1 MSVHLLA
8 NSSNKTKRK
17 ELLMLTS
24 VRTNVKKT
32 FFLDIEIVLSL
43 RDNRTDNVKRIIINP
58 ILTMISSSVLKDKKK
73 R

>member
-1 MSVHLLA
+1 
-8 NSSNKTKRK
+8 
-17 ELLMLTS
+17 MLTS

-73 R
+73 EIGAISTIYVDYALRV

>member
-1 MSVHLLA
+1 
-8 NSSNKTKRK
+8 
-17 ELLMLTS
+17 MLTS

-73 R
+73 EIGAISTIYVDCALRV